1 MSKRHLIPSWNL
13 SSGLL
18 ISHLASEKMT
28 WMAGR
33 KPEILLVKLV
43 PSNQNQSPDKNEYLL
58 MFPPGCKLNGGI
70 GADNRLL
77 YWARWGSREHIKPD
91 EAGGLEVRRDGEWI
105 PVIPTR
111 GSLVVNVGD
120 VFQYAYFRKRKTTSL
135 GTASTSQRC

>member
-33 KPEILLVKLV
+33 KPEILLVKLACSEYGFSQV
-43 PSNQNQSPDKNEYLL
+43 VNHGAPLGLMTRAIELSRTFFETLPNEE
-58 MFPPGCKLNGGI
+58 KL
-70 GADNRLL
+70 
-77 YWARWGSREHIKPD
+77 KCD

-120 VFQYAYFRKRKTTSL
+120 VFQ
-135 GTASTSQRC
+135 